1 MTDPRDMS
9 PEQKEAWH
17 QAAESQV
24 HTFRYDAPVPNGRPK
39 QLAWLVRRPA
49 MHVAVQRVYEGGE
62 NNLHYHTNVET
73 IWWVLKGKCKFYG
86 PGDVLIGEFNANE
99 GVVTPRYSRYW
110 FENGGDE
117 DLELIQI
124 AASDMTGHKSGR
136 TDLAEKPK
144 TWGQNKHFDEKSK
157 EVAREADAAE

>member
-62 NNLHYHTNVET
+62 NNLHYHTKSETTWMVLSGRARFVGVDEKVLAELGPMDGIMVPGGTRYKFSKVGDQPLEILQMVAIDQRGDGESERINVEAHRE
-73 IWWVLKGKCKFYG
+73 W
-86 PGDVLIGEFNANE
+86 
-99 GVVTPRYSRYW
+99 
-110 FENGGDE
+110 
-117 DLELIQI
+117 
-124 AASDMTGHKSGR
+124 MTDPSMTKY
-136 TDLAEKPK
+136 
-144 TWGQNKHFDEKSK
+144 
-157 EVAREADAAE
+157 